1 MKDFFKYVFAT
12 VVGIVLTWFFAM
24 FMFVVMMIFGL
35 ALGSAT
41 PSVSKNSVLHIALN
55 GDIVERAEENPI
67 DFLMGK
73 TEKTLTLTDI
83 RDALKEAATNK
94 RVKGVYLDC
103 GLLSTDYAIAEELH
117 AALKA
122 FKESGKFVVAYGDSY
137 SQMAYYVASA
147 ADKIYL
153 NPVGLLDWHGI
164 ASEPIFYK
172 EMLDKIGVK
181 MQVFKVGTYKSA
193 VEPYMLTEMSAANR
207 EQVTAFIGDIWQH
220 VCADVSAARNLPT
233 DSLNAFADRYAALT
247 DAQNYLA
254 WGLVDSLV
262 YVDEVRADL
271 RTRCD
276 AKEVHFV
283 EPAALASLYDES
295 TGGDHVAVY
304 YAEGSIVDD
313 VSGSLTGSGGIVGS
327 QVVSDLDA
335 LASDDDVKAVVLR
348 INSGGGSAYAS
359 EQMLRAVQE
368 LRKKKPVV
376 VSMSGMAASGGYYM
390 SCMADYIVAEPTTLT
405 GSIGIFGVVPDVSG
419 LMKEKLGLHFDV
431 VKTNESADFGS
442 MGRGFNAGESQA
454 MQTYV
459 ERGYNLFLQRVAE
472 GRKLT
477 TQQVDS
483 IAQGRVWTGSQALA
497 IGLVDALGGL
507 DDAVAQAAKLAK
519 IEKYSTI
526 GYQNSSSWLDR
537 FLNEKSDDYMERRLK
552 EMLGIYYR
560 PLQFVET
567 LENRPSLQARIPF
580 DPNLK

>member
-24 FMFVVMMIFGL
+24 FMFVVMMILGL

-41 PSVSKNSVLHIALN
+41 PSVSKNSVLRIALN

-295 TGGDHVAVY
+295 TGGDQVAVY

-459 ERGYNLFLQRVAE
+459 ERGYSLFLQRVAE

>member
-24 FMFVVMMIFGL
+24 FMFVVMMILGL

-41 PSVSKNSVLHIALN
+41 PSVSKNSVLRIALN

-459 ERGYNLFLQRVAE
+459 ERGYSLFLQRVAE